1 MKQSFFIVAI
11 VLNTTV
17 LASVSNTANAV
28 QFSVPS
34 TVAENKLAGNITLIN
49 YNKRNISINGIAYKL
64 SNTVKVYGFKGDKY
78 INVKKLSPKMKVEFK
93 FSRSKGKNTVTEIW
107 VQAL

>member
-1 MKQSFFIVAI
+1 MKQSFFIMAI
-11 VLNTTV
+11 MVNSILLPLT
-17 LASVSNTANAV
+17 SSTANAV

-49 YNKRNISINGIAYKL
+49 QNKRDISINGVAYKL
-64 SNTVKVYGFKGDKY
+64 SNSVKVYGFKGSKY
-78 INVKKLSPKMKVEFK
+78 INVKKLTPKMKIEFK
-93 FSRSKGKNTVTEIW
+93 FSRYKGKNTISEIW